1 MNDIDR
7 NILLTLKEMLE
18 KEKKEYNKIQP
29 LLFGLFNKQDYN
41 IDDCKILI
49 KFLAENQKPLC
60 EFRDYYLNM
69 LKRYDEKQRKG
80 KDDKDHTNSYVD
92 EKEQKKDLE
101 KEISIKKE
109 KKNISNE
116 NEKNNTKED
125 IEINLEEIKKF
136 ENLCKKMEKFPDN
149 MKDKNHPIIHKL
161 IKDWLAGFL
170 KLSIFNKK
178 EGFKYKKN
186 KIDNKTKE
194 LNRYK
199 SICEIY
205 EMNNLDNCN
214 LNMLFEK
221 LYTISFD
228 YLNELQKNRLINICL
243 CIFHKLTEKRKK
255 NLKDKYSKLIKD
267 EDISKLLFL
276 DFKNIFLDESDVL
289 IYLSQNVEEVSKNR
303 NKKKIEIIKFNEEN
317 ICEKL
322 LEIYNEFMYN
332 KNKINS
338 YISLNKDNI
347 EEKFYF
353 FFIINIVAYKEVFST
368 GENFVNFL
376 YIKYYYESKDF
387 HKLIEEKENLKK
399 EISVYSQ
406 EYLNMEE
413 KNEKELQE
421 KEDNDEPEED
431 DYSLENIYSID
442 KFLMNNLTKF
452 IPEKHFKIYT
462 EVLKRISNFYKI
474 PFPINT
480 LVNTDNI
487 NFTFNIIDLVIFYE
501 NYKKD
506 ENKGKR
512 WAIKYIKNLKA
523 LEMDI
528 FNIYKKSTQDY
539 VNISENDE
547 STKLVGYRVNKNMSN
562 TFNILKNKL
571 NKDLKDF
578 RNDFE
583 IEFIPFGSVTQLL
596 SGENGDIDLFLK
608 ITPIKSKNKK
618 YTQDNE
624 MIIRKETQI
633 LEILRQSLT
642 NLDNDIVFHQT
653 NRLCLFT
660 ITFNKIKI
668 DINVYGICSFFGE
681 ILLREYSLMDFRF
694 PMLVIYIKHIISLKK
709 IKNSEKQK
717 SYINSFAWTNIL
729 LTFLQDILD
738 PPLFPRLLNEE
749 NKESIEIKVGG
760 GKGKGEA
767 KILKDEIP
775 CQGTRKF
782 DVLKYPYNNLEEIK
796 RKFYGTNK
804 TGENNKG
811 LKGKNQMTAS
821 EIFLKFVQFIGYY
834 FNYRYTIVNSCYE
847 YQSFMPKVLK
857 NKLRDEN
864 TKYFFKKCGG
874 EDEDL
879 LLIRE
884 PFDYTYNPCK
894 TVPRENLE
902 EIKRIF
908 RDIYINILENGTI

>member
-1 MNDIDR
+1 M
-7 NILLTLKEMLE
+7 
-18 KEKKEYNKIQP
+18 
-29 LLFGLFNKQDYN
+29 
-41 IDDCKILI
+41 
-49 KFLAENQKPLC
+49 
-60 EFRDYYLNM
+60 
-69 LKRYDEKQRKG
+69 
-80 KDDKDHTNSYVD
+80 
-92 EKEQKKDLE
+92 
-101 KEISIKKE
+101 
-109 KKNISNE
+109 
-116 NEKNNTKED
+116 
-125 IEINLEEIKKF
+125 
-136 ENLCKKMEKFPDN
+136 
-149 MKDKNHPIIHKL
+149 
-161 IKDWLAGFL
+161 
-170 KLSIFNKK
+170 
-178 EGFKYKKN
+178 
-186 KIDNKTKE
+186 
-194 LNRYK
+194 
-199 SICEIY
+199 
-205 EMNNLDNCN
+205 
-214 LNMLFEK
+214 
-221 LYTISFD
+221 
-228 YLNELQKNRLINICL
+228 
-243 CIFHKLTEKRKK
+243 
-255 NLKDKYSKLIKD
+255 
-267 EDISKLLFL
+267 
-276 DFKNIFLDESDVL
+276 
-289 IYLSQNVEEVSKNR
+289 EEVSKNR

-332 KNKINS
+332 KNKNNS

-353 FFIINIVAYKEVFST
+353 FFIINIITYKEVFNT
-368 GENFVNFL
+368 GEKFVNFL
-376 YIKYYYESKDF
+376 YIKYYYENKDF

-399 EISVYSQ
+399 EISVYSKDD
-406 EYLNMEE
+406 LNMEE
-413 KNEKELQE
+413 KNGQNLQD
-421 KEDNDEPEED
+421 KEDNDDPEED
-431 DYSLENIYSID
+431 DNSMENIYSID

-452 IPEKHFKIYT
+452 IPEKNFKLYT

-487 NFTFNIIDLVIFYE
+487 NFTFNIIDLGIFYE
-501 NYKKD
+501 KYKKED
-506 ENKGKR
+506 NKEKR
-512 WAIKYIKNLKA
+512 WANKYVKNLKT
-523 LEMDI
+523 LEMEI

-539 VNISENDE
+539 VNILENDE
-547 STKLVGYRVNKNMSN
+547 CTKLVGYRVNKNMSN

-583 IEFIPFGSVTQLL
+583 IEYIPFGSVTQLL

-608 ITPIKSKNKK
+608 IIPIKSKNKK

-624 MIIRKETQI
+624 MIIRRKTQI
-633 LEILRQSLT
+633 LERVKQSLT

-660 ITFNKIKI
+660 ITLNKIKI
-668 DINVYGICSFFGE
+668 DINVYGICSFYGE

-694 PMLVIYIKHIISLKK
+694 PMLVIYIKHILSAKK

-738 PPLFPRLLNEE
+738 PPLFPRLLNED
-749 NKESIEIKVGG
+749 NKKSIEIKVGG

-782 DVLKYPYNNLEEIK
+782 DVLDYPYNNLEEIK

-804 TGENNKG
+804 IGENNKG
-811 LKGKNQMTAS
+811 LKGKNQMTVS
-821 EIFLKFVQFIGYY
+821 EIFLKFAQFIGYY

-864 TKYFFKKCGG
+864 TKYFFRKCN
-874 EDEDL
+874 EDDDL

-894 TVPRENLE
+894 TVPKENLE

-908 RDIYINILENGTI
+908 RDIYINILEKGAI